1 MTPRQRRM
9 SLVAG
14 IVVGV
19 GIAGALALS
28 AFRSNVTFFFDPTA
42 VAAGQVKNGEHFRLG
57 GMVTQGSVKRTPGS
71 LEVHFV
77 VTDFKH
83 DVPVTYSGV
92 LPDLFREGTGVVAH
106 GSMQSDGTFKADE
119 VLAKHDEKYM
129 PPEVAKSLKRRHG
142 EAREDALA
150 APQPGQSAAAEGQ
163 SPPAGGAQTP
173 STTSTLAPSAGI
185 TQLASTASA
194 LARSTSAAQPPSTA
208 SKTGSFDGA
217 TKTSGT
223 SAASAAARARA
234 VTSAAQALFTTTL
247 PAGS

>member
-9 SLVAG
+9 SLVGG

-42 VAAGQVKNGEHFRLG
+42 VAEGHVKNGEHFRLG

-106 GSMQSDGTFKADE
+106 GSMQGDGTFKADE

-142 EAREDALA
+142 EAREGALE
-150 APQPGQSAAAEGQ
+150 APQGGPSAAAEGQ
-163 SPPAGGAQTP
+163 SPPTGGTQSP
-173 STTSTLAPSAGI
+173 STTSTLAPS
-185 TQLASTASA
+185 
-194 LARSTSAAQPPSTA
+194 
-208 SKTGSFDGA
+208 DGA
-217 TKTSGT
+217 TKSSVN
-223 SAASAAARARA
+223 SAASAAERARA
-234 VTSAAQALFTTTL
+234 VTSAAQALSTTT
-247 PAGS
+247 PTAGS